1 MYRLIMAILT
11 SEIGERIPCVA
22 VFAIMM
28 LLDYISG
35 FLAAKRE
42 SIKYPDNSN
51 FGLDSRKGILGI
63 IKKAGYTLIVMVAF
77 LCDYM
82 ISEVG
87 DYFGISLENNVLF
100 GWITLFWLMLNEL
113 LSITENLGRMGVPVP
128 GYLKKVIAV
137 LKSDVEKKG
146 EEKK

>member
-1 MYRLIMAILT
+1 
-11 SEIGERIPCVA
+11 
-22 VFAIMM
+22 
-28 LLDYISG
+28 
-35 FLAAKRE
+35 
-42 SIKYPDNSN
+42 
-51 FGLDSRKGILGI
+51 
-63 IKKAGYTLIVMVAF
+63 MVAF

-113 LSITENLGRMGVPVP
+113 LSITENLGRMGVLVP

>member
-1 MYRLIMAILT
+1 
-11 SEIGERIPCVA
+11 
-22 VFAIMM
+22 
-28 LLDYISG
+28 
-35 FLAAKRE
+35 
-42 SIKYPDNSN
+42 
-51 FGLDSRKGILGI
+51 
-63 IKKAGYTLIVMVAF
+63 
-77 LCDYM
+77 M
-82 ISEVG
+82 ISELG